1 MALLEVEALEASYG
15 DFKALHGVSFT
26 CEQGEIV
33 TIVGANGAGKST
45 TLKAILGIVPP
56 TAGTVRFDGELLAGA
71 TPTAIVERGIVLVP
85 EGRNL
90 FREMTVE
97 ENLRVGGDVRR
108 ARRGAAQRLGAMFER
123 FPQLVP
129 LRRRAAGTLSGGQQQ
144 VVAIARAL
152 MSDPRVILMDEPSL
166 GLAPKVTLDVFALI
180 REINAA
186 GVAVVLV
193 EQNVVQALEL
203 AARAYVLTEGTS
215 VMSGAAAAIRADA
228 GVKRRLLGEV

>member
-1 MALLEVEALEASYG
+1 MALLEVERLEASYG

-33 TIVGANGAGKST
+33 SIVGANGAGKST

-56 TAGTVRFDGELLAGA
+56 TAGTIRFDGEPIAGA

-90 FREMTVE
+90 FREMSVE

-108 ARRGAAQRLGAMFER
+108 ARRGAAARVGTMFER
-123 FPQLVP
+123 FPQLAP

-203 AARAYVLTEGTS
+203 AARAYVLTEGAS
-215 VMSGAAAAIRADA
+215 VMSGAAAAIRADTD
-228 GVKRRLLGEV
+228 VKRRLLGEV

>member
-1 MALLEVEALEASYG
+1 VALLEVAGLEASYG

-33 TIVGANGAGKST
+33 SIVGANGAGKST
-45 TLKAILGIVPP
+45 TLKAILGIVAPS
-56 TAGTVRFDGELLAGA
+56 AGAIRFDGVPIAGA

-97 ENLRVGGDVRR
+97 ENLRVGGDLRR
-108 ARRGAAQRLGAMFER
+108 ARRGAARRLSTTFER

-152 MSDPRVILMDEPSL
+152 MSDPRIILMDEPSL

-203 AARAYVLTEGTS
+203 AARAYVLTEGVS
-215 VMSGAAAAIRADA
+215 VMSGSAAEIRADA
-228 GVKRRLLGEV
+228 EVKRRLLGEV